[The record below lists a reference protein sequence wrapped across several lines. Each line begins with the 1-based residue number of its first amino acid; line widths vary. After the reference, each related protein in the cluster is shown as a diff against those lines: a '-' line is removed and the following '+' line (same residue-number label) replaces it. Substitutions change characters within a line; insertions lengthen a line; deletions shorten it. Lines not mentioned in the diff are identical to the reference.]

1 MSLRKSREIRL
12 ANILLEQRYL
22 TEQAAPSPAS
32 APAPSPAPAP
42 VPVTPTTTAAPTT
55 TTTTKKITEDDLDL
69 IPDCSSGKFGVTPEN
84 FSEVKVGEY
93 TVHVQKTPTKGSE
106 PLKCKNKKPTN

>member
-22 TEQAAPSPAS
+22 TEQAAPE
-32 APAPSPAPAP
+32 PAPA
-42 VPVTPTTTAAPTT
+42 PVTPTTTASPTT
-55 TTTTKKITEDDLDL
+55 TTTTKKITENELDL
-69 IPDCSSGKFGVTPEN
+69 IPDCSSGKFGVTPET

-106 PLKCKNKKPTN
+106 PLKCKK